1 MAEVLAVN
9 DLTEKPVAAT
19 SSASR
24 PPASRKSYFTV
35 VSRAWRLRCP
45 RCGQTKLFKNWI
57 RMHAEC
63 EHCHLKFD
71 REPGY
76 FLGSIYANY
85 GLTAILVTIFY
96 FALFFSGKVHP
107 QTALWIVTAF
117 ALVFPLW
124 FFRYARSLWLGFDHY
139 WDPTPED
146 AEFNR

>member
-1 MAEVLAVN
+1 VN
-9 DLTEKPVAAT
+9 DLAEKPAAT
-19 SSASR
+19 K

-35 VSRAWRLRCP
+35 MSRAWRLRCP
-45 RCGQTKLFKNWI
+45 RCGQTKLFKNWF
-57 RMHAEC
+57 RMHADC
-63 EHCHLKFD
+63 EACHLHYD

-85 GLTAILVTIFY
+85 GLTALLVTAFY
-96 FALFFSGKVHP
+96 FALFFSGRVDP
-107 QTALWIVTAF
+107 QVALWIVTGF